1 MIMENNGPW
10 ADFNVLPHSTV
21 QHGIRSLKI
30 SCETPRRSRWQFDCW
45 RNSIQTLLSLVLLA
59 FAAASFP
66 CRAEASS
73 GTLVFS
79 PSSANFGNVTV
90 ASSKTIS
97 ISITNTGTAAVTFSK
112 ESLVANMYT
121 VSGLTLPSSLGAGKT
136 MTISVNFTPSSPGTF
151 SGYILFGS
159 NASNAQVQYGLSGIG
174 VSSRAAQLI
183 STPATAN
190 LGTAPTG
197 TTNSL
202 VLQLKNTGGS
212 TLSISA
218 ATLTGS
224 SDFKL
229 CKLTY
234 PLSLTAGQTTNCT
247 VQFTPSSTGS
257 KSGGIAFSSSAADKT
272 LTVSLTGQ
280 GTTATR
286 TLAVTPTSLNFGN
299 VAKGK
304 SETLAVN
311 LKNTGNSSVVVSAI
325 ATSSSALTTSGG
337 VQGATIAAGQS
348 ATLDVQYAPTSLGAL
363 NGTVTVASNA
373 TGSPIIIAVAGD
385 GVSSASHVVSL
396 SWKAG
401 SSSATAGYY
410 VYRATTPRGAYTR
423 LNSSA
428 VTSTNYADASVVS
441 GGTYSYQV
449 TAVDTKGQESIPC
462 SPVSAAIP

>member
-1 MIMENNGPW
+1 MENNGPRPN
-10 ADFNVLPHSTV
+10 FNVPPHSRV
-21 QHGIRSLKI
+21 QHGIRSLEVG
-30 SCETPRRSRWQFDCW
+30 CETPKRSPCQFDCFW

-59 FAAASFP
+59 FAAVLTFP
-66 CRAEASS
+66 CRAEASP
-73 GTLVFS
+73 GTLVFN

-90 ASSKTIS
+90 GSSKTIS
-97 ISITNTGTAAVTFSK
+97 ISITNTGTTTVAFSK
-112 ESLVANMYT
+112 ESLVANMYA
-121 VSGLTLPSSLGAGKT
+121 VSGFTLPSSLGAGKS
-136 MTISVNFTPSSPGTF
+136 MTISVNFTPSSSGTF

-159 NASNAQVQYGLSGIG
+159 NASNAQVQYGLSGVG
-174 VSSRAAQLI
+174 VSIRSAQLI
-183 STPATAN
+183 STPSTAN

-202 VLQLKNTGGS
+202 VLQLKNTGRV
-212 TLSISA
+212 TVSISG

-234 PLSLTAGQTTNCT
+234 PLSLTPGQTTNCT
-247 VQFTPSSTGS
+247 VQLTPSSAGS
-257 KSGGIAFSSSAADKT
+257 KSGGITFSSNAA
-272 LTVSLTGQ
+272 LTVSLSGQ

-286 TLAVTPTSLNFGN
+286 ALAVTPTSLNFGN
-299 VAKGK
+299 VTKGK

-311 LKNTGNSSVVVSAI
+311 LKNTGNSSVVISGI
-325 ATSSSALTTSGG
+325 TTSSSVLTTSGG

-348 ATLDVQYAPTSLGAL
+348 ATLGIQYTPTSLGAL

-373 TGSPIIIAVAGD
+373 TGSPNTITVAGD

-401 SSSATAGYY
+401 TSSAAAGYY
-410 VYRATTPRGAYTR
+410 VYRATAARGGYTR

-428 VTSTNYADASVVS
+428 VTGTTYSDASVVS
-441 GGTYSYQV
+441 GDTYSYQV
-449 TAVDTKGQESIPC
+449 TAVDSKGQESVPC
-462 SPVSAAIP
+462 SPVSAVIP